1 MSYFSIAY
9 IDFFKDLAANN
20 NRDWFHENKNRYE
33 ADVKKPFEN
42 FIQAVIDRMKDEG
55 YETEISPKDA
65 IFRINRDIRFSKD
78 KSPYK
83 LNRSAICSKYGRKD
97 KSYPGLYLDFGPE
110 KVWIGGGAY
119 FLDKDMLYDVRDHIS
134 QNPKKARKVLDNAEL
149 KSHFG
154 EVLGE
159 KNKIIPKEFKPML
172 EEVPEIANKQ
182 FYYMSEH
189 RPDIILTDQ
198 ILDVVIDH
206 WKASREMEQ
215 FLIEGMVR

>member
-20 NRDWFHENKNRYE
+20 NRDWFHENKKRYE

-42 FIQAVIDRMKDEG
+42 FIQAVVDRMKDEG
-55 YETEISPKDA
+55 YETEIAPKDA

-134 QNPKKARKVLDNAEL
+134 RNPKKARKVLDNAEF
-149 KSHFG
+149 KSHYG
-154 EVLGE
+154 EVRGE